1 MFFVREEQ
9 MKVLVVDDEKVLRVL
24 VPLYV
29 AGEDVQVASDGL
41 EGLAAAK
48 RFKPDVIVS
57 DVEMPGMSGPDFLDA
72 YKAENPGVYAILMS
86 GKPLEH
92 FADKYPSASNYD
104 FLQKPF
110 TEREF
115 RKVLDKIL
123 SA

>member
-1 MFFVREEQ
+1 
-9 MKVLVVDDEKVLRVL
+9 MKVLVVDDEKALRVL
-24 VPLYV
+24 LPLYV

-41 EGLAAAK
+41 EGLAAA
-48 RFKPDVIVS
+48 REFKPDLIIS
-57 DVEMPGMSGPDFLDA
+57 DVEMPGLGGPDFLDA

-92 FADKYPSASNYD
+92 FADKYPSAAKYA

-115 RKVLDKIL
+115 RKVLDKIR